1 MIMDGSKLVL
11 IVVPVVI
18 PLVLAVGVALPLI
31 ADRDNGRAFS
41 SSRVATLRPGNSH
54 ISFHKRSARASGRS
68 AASGAKEPARGGYF
82 SRELHDFQPGDQLLP
97 IRLVPHGSTSVR
109 PRGLRRSS

>member
-41 SSRVATLRPGNSH
+41 SSRVATSRPGNSH
-54 ISFHKRSARASGRS
+54 SSFT
-68 AASGAKEPARGGYF
+68 RG
-82 SRELHDFQPGDQLLP
+82 
-97 IRLVPHGSTSVR
+97 
-109 PRGLRRSS
+109 PRGLQGAPQQVDQRSGPEPDISPENFMTFNPGSALA